1 MYKMQNS
8 FATTEELYVIS
19 FIEINLLKILGCL
32 SSQISVVIYSTVYL
46 SVIDPFKTS

>member
-1 MYKMQNS
+1 MYKMQNW

-19 FIEINLLKILGCL
+19 FIEINPLKFLRCI
-32 SSQISVVIYSTVYL
+32 SSLISVVRYCTVYI